1 MSHFF
6 VCFIVPQLDHAN
18 PVTADTIDDRL
29 SSILAPYDEQTEE
42 MEYREFED
50 RTEEAKAGYE
60 TDTMRVIRY
69 PDGSIR
75 SIYDREFT
83 KLFYICD
90 DTIYQYGPEEKER
103 NNLQTE
109 ASRALE
115 LVKDYPVKAWYPTFE
130 DYCEEYCGY
139 IQNGEGEW
147 GYTHNPNAKW
157 DWWVIGGR
165 FTGDFLVRADLQDCI
180 VSSDCSEGDSDRAP
194 EGYKFVDGARKK
206 DICWDLMKQL
216 AVDAVEKGYQK
227 CVEAFENKDL
237 TGFGPLTSIVDD
249 GIASWGAM
257 LYKKGE
263 TLDEYKARKG
273 VANVDRYMINAYA
286 FVDRNGDW
294 SGSGDMGWF
303 GISSNDKDERTWN
316 DELQTLINESQDDD
330 FIVSID
336 CHI

>member
-1 MSHFF
+1 MSHFS
-6 VCFIVPQLDHAN
+6 VCVIVPQLDPAN

-29 SSILAPYDEQTEE
+29 SSILAPYEEQTEE

-50 RTEEAKAGYE
+50 RTDEAKAGYE

-90 DTIYQYGPEEKER
+90 DTIYQYGPEEKQR
-103 NNLQTE
+103 NKLQTE
-109 ASRALE
+109 ASMALE
-115 LVKDYPVKAWYPTFE
+115 LVNDYPVKAWYPTFE
-130 DYCEEYCGY
+130 AYCEEYCGY
-139 IQNGEGEW
+139 IQNDEGEW

-180 VSSDCSEGDSDRAP
+180 VSSDRSEGDSDRAP

-216 AVDAVEKGYQK
+216 AVEAVEKGYRM
-227 CVEAFENKDL
+227 CVEAFETKNLK
-237 TGFGPLTSIVDD
+237 GFGPLTSIVDE
-249 GIASWGAM
+249 GICSWGAM
-257 LYKKGE
+257 LYRKGE
-263 TLDEYKARKG
+263 TLEEYKARNG
-273 VANVDRYMINAYA
+273 ATDVDQYMLRAYA

-294 SGSGDMGWF
+294 AGSGDMGWF
-303 GISSNDKDERTWN
+303 GISSNDKDERVWK
-316 DELQTLINESQDDD
+316 DELQKLMSEAQDDD
-330 FIVSID
+330 YIVSID